1 MKKYMIMTDSAA
13 DLSELEAKQLDLRVV
28 RLPLSVNEHSYKEE
42 VDITQSQLIQEMK
55 NKAVVKTAQPVVGEL
70 LQQWEEA
77 LTVAERILYIPL
89 SSKLS
94 GSFSSASAL
103 AAQYDDRIVVV
114 DAKLVAY
121 PLQYICKEA
130 RKQLEN
136 GHSLEEVKEMIEHNT
151 YMYAALIPDN
161 LDYLRRGGRISSA
174 AAALGNLLKITP
186 ILKVEDG
193 GIDVLD
199 KVRTQKKAIQV
210 ALESVTDV
218 ENHDEYHW
226 YVVEADARELAD
238 TVAGQLQD
246 IVQQNITVRPI
257 FPIIMAHTGPGT
269 IGLGRVKKF

>member
-1 MKKYMIMTDSAA
+1 MKKYIIMTDSAA

-28 RLPLSVNEHSYKEE
+28 RLPLSVNERTYKEE
-42 VDITQSQLIQEMK
+42 IDLTQSQLIQEMK

-70 LQQWEEA
+70 LAQWENA
-77 LTVAERILYIPL
+77 LSQAERILYIPL

-103 AAQYDDRIVVV
+103 ASQYEDRIVVV
-114 DAKLVAY
+114 DAHLVAY
-121 PLQYICKEA
+121 PLQYVCTEA
-130 RKQLEN
+130 RKHLDN
-136 GHSLEEVKEMIEHNT
+136 GHSLEAVKDMIENQT

-210 ALESVTDV
+210 ALDSVTSVD
-218 ENHDEYHW
+218 NYDHYHW
-226 YVVEADARELAD
+226 YVVEADASELAD
-238 TVAGQLQD
+238 TVAAQLQD
-246 IVQQNITVRPI
+246 MVSQPVVIRPI

-269 IGLGRVKKF
+269 IGVGRVKKF